1 MRASPSSRW
10 ASRQPWRGGG
20 RAGKGPP
27 RSPAMPSCPGGS
39 LMGDGRSTVTPGTTM
54 EAGARL
60 LQDAGIS
67 IVAVG
72 GPTAVEGVVSE
83 RDVVHVVARGDDP
96 RTVTAGDIASREL
109 VWCQADSTVPAVA
122 NEMFDRYVRHVLVAG
137 RDGLAGIVSA
147 RDLLGVYESG
157 RAPV

>member
-1 MRASPSSRW
+1 MSQAIASLPVSS
-10 ASRQPWRGGG
+10 
-20 RAGKGPP
+20 
-27 RSPAMPSCPGGS
+27 
-39 LMGDGRSTVTPGTTM
+39 LIGDELITVTPETTID
-54 EAGARL
+54 AVARL
-60 LQDAGIS
+60 LQDADIS

-72 GPTAVEGVVSE
+72 ESTAVEGVVSE
-83 RDVVHVVARGDDP
+83 RDIVRMVARGDDP

-147 RDLLGVYESG
+147 RDLLGVYASEDVDWD
-157 RAPV
+157 A